1 MKAPEIASRSEWLQA
16 RTALLVKEKELTR
29 LRDELAAARRALPWV
44 RLDKEYAFDGP
55 EGRRTLAQ
63 LFDGRGQL
71 VVYHFMFAPEWEAG
85 CKSCSFW
92 ADSFNGITAHLR
104 ERDVGFAAISRA
116 PLPRLQDF
124 ARRLGW
130 SFPWVSSAGSDFNY
144 DFQVSFR
151 PEQVASGEAVYNYR
165 KIQDPRSDLPGVSVF
180 ARDDGGAVYHTY
192 SAFSRGIDA
201 LNTAYHYLDL
211 VPRGRD
217 EAGLAYPQSWV
228 KHRDLYDR

>member
-180 ARDDGGAVYHTY
+180 ARDDGGALYHTY

-211 VPRGRD
+211 VPKGRD